1 MSDFEPCIPD
11 HILIPA
17 AKGIS
22 ERFNKSADTW
32 DLEHVFECREMCG
45 AKYRYTA
52 LMAIKNR
59 AIQLRKSG
67 KLSGKIKKEGSANA
81 QRFFNQYD

>member
-1 MSDFEPCIPD
+1 MSDCEPCIPD
-11 HILIPA
+11 HILIPV

-32 DLEHVFECREMCG
+32 DWEHVFECREMCG
-45 AKYRYTA
+45 AKYRYID

-67 KLSGKIKKEGSANA
+67 KLSDKTKKEGSANA
-81 QRFFNQYD
+81 QRFFNQCD